1 MATPFAVGFHFSV
14 HFGFDQGDADIRFQ
28 SVSGLNVEYTTETVI
43 EGGENR
49 FEHVLPVRT
58 QYTDLVLKR
67 ALAPNSA
74 LTKWCI
80 QAFRDRIFE
89 PADITI
95 HLRSPD
101 GEPLVSWQVDWAWP
115 KKWSQS
121 DFNAEEN
128 ALVIETLELGY
139 RTFHQL

>member
-1 MATPFAVGFHFSV
+1 MAAPRALSFHFSV
-14 HFGFDQGDADIRFQ
+14 HFGFDRGEEDVRFQ
-28 SVSGLNVEYTTETVI
+28 SMGGLNVEYSTEAVI

-58 QYTDLVLKR
+58 QYTDLVLGR
-67 ALAPNSA
+67 ALSTSSA
-74 LTKWCI
+74 LTDWCTR
-80 QAFRDRIFE
+80 AFVDRVFSPTDVTVHLLD
-89 PADITI
+89 PA
-95 HLRSPD
+95 

-115 KKWSQS
+115 KKWTFS

-139 RTFHQL
+139 RTFHRL